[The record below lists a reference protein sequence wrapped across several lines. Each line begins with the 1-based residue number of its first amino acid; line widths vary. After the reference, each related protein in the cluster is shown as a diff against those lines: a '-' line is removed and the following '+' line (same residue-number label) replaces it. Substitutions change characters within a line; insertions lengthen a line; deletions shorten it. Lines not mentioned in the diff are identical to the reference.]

1 MENKLSYD
9 ELLIKVDQLE
19 TVGKIICNFSIM
31 ALNFISNIFYLE
43 IEFRS
48 EQI

>member
-19 TVGKIICNFSIM
+19 TVSKIICYIGNGFK
-31 ALNFISNIFYLE
+31 FP
-43 IEFRS
+43 
-48 EQI
+48 